1 MIYDDLQK
9 DYGVSETVEENGS
22 IVDQMTRIQ
31 DEIVKIVRSGGRVG
45 LNDPLSRKLKMLKAK
60 LHKSKEVNETT
71 ALTGPYGHSG
81 KLEPV
86 EGTDED
92 MMARIK
98 FLAGI
103 RENDTATDGQENSN
117 LTAMKSVSS
126 IFIR

>member
-1 MIYDDLQK
+1 
-9 DYGVSETVEENGS
+9 
-22 IVDQMTRIQ
+22 
-31 DEIVKIVRSGGRVG
+31 
-45 LNDPLSRKLKMLKAK
+45 
-60 LHKSKEVNETT
+60 
-71 ALTGPYGHSG
+71 
-81 KLEPV
+81 V

-103 RENDTATDGQENSN
+103 RENDTTTDGQEDSN